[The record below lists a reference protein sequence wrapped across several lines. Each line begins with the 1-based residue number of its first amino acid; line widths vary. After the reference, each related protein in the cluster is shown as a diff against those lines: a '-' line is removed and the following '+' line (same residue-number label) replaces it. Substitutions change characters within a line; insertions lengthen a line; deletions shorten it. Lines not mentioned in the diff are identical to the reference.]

1 MLMHVLGVGVGMTF
15 SGGLIDLF
23 LFGILQGNAK
33 TNWLWIL
40 VVGVGYFIVY
50 YVLFAYLIRRLN
62 LKTPGREE
70 GSEIKLYRRSD
81 VEARKAAAQNGSA
94 AGGQDERTY
103 GQNDAMSAE
112 ASMSA
117 AICRGLGGKDNISD
131 IDCCATRLRCTV
143 FEADKVEDAV
153 LKATGASGVIHK
165 GNGVQI
171 IYGPRVTV
179 IKSDLEDYLDT
190 FIEED

>member
-1 MLMHVLGVGVGMTF
+1 
-15 SGGLIDLF
+15 
-23 LFGILQGNAK
+23 
-33 TNWLWIL
+33 
-40 VVGVGYFIVY
+40 
-50 YVLFAYLIRRLN
+50 
-62 LKTPGREE
+62 
-70 GSEIKLYRRSD
+70 
-81 VEARKAAAQNGSA
+81 
-94 AGGQDERTY
+94 
-103 GQNDAMSAE
+103 
-112 ASMSA
+112 MSA

-143 FEADKVEDAV
+143 FEAGKVEDAV